1 MSTIDD
7 PENQKKFEN
16 LLKQIESYKKMD
28 DKDYIKKLKENFGS
42 LKEEI
47 SDRFRV
53 KEIED
58 RINGFV
64 SNLDKDIDKFEV
76 KRSFCNRYINI
87 VDHKFKSTV
96 NPNF

>member
-16 LLKQIESYKKMD
+16 LLKQIETYKKMD
-28 DKDYIKKLKENFGS
+28 DKDYIKKLKESFGS

-53 KEIED
+53 KEIEE

-64 SNLDKDIDKFEV
+64 NNLDKDIDKFEV
-76 KRSFCNRYINI
+76 KRSFYNRYINV

-96 NPNF
+96 NQNF